1 MNGTSHATPA
11 ATPRRRAGRLGRAV
25 RRAAV
30 AAALLAGSAAALAGN
45 FNIGTGIYDITGP
58 AAETGMFG
66 YAANQETDGLH
77 TRLYARAFVIADPA
91 TGARVAMVSVDQGA
105 VFQSVKLEV
114 VRRLQARFGSTYGH
128 ANVMLTATHTHVGS
142 GGTSHFK
149 LYEIAA
155 ADKTLWGY
163 DPQAFEATVSGIV
176 NAIARAHANLAPGS
190 IDLAQ
195 GDLTGATRNRSL
207 VPYAANPDARNFA
220 TDTNK
225 AMVQLKFTKDSG
237 REVGLLNWF
246 AIHPTSFSLNFTKI
260 SADNKGYAQWM
271 FDKTKGMRITDAE
284 TFVAAFA
291 NADEGDVVPSDGN
304 AYSAPGFQGS
314 ADEYANGVAAG
325 SRQYTRASQLYA
337 GAQTRLPGGVAFRH
351 QWVTMPGYIVNPS
364 FGGGTSRVLCNAA
377 LGPSFAA
384 GGENGPSNVPGF
396 YEGMTTF
403 NSSLFSAFQS
413 GFAGGA
419 IGFLAG
425 VLGLAQADPCHL
437 PKPILL
443 STGALDWVPQVLP
456 YQVFVVGKL
465 AIVGVP
471 FEVTTMAGRRLRA
484 TVLSALAG
492 KGVDTVVVASLA
504 NSYAGYM
511 ATREEY
517 NLQHYEGAST
527 QFGPHQLG
535 AVQQI
540 THGLAAAIANG
551 STVAS
556 APAPAGRVPGNFRP
570 GVVWDGKFG
579 NESFG
584 QVLTDAKATYT
595 RGQTV
600 TVRFRGGHPKN
611 NLRTQGT
618 FLLVEQLVN
627 GSWVKVADDADW
639 NTTYQWTR
647 DGGDRSFND
656 VIWRIPSSAAPGY
669 YRIRHFGD
677 WKNGWTGAIVPYT
690 GTSGTFYVN

>member
-1 MNGTSHATPA
+1 MTRPSHHTLYRAPA
-11 ATPRRRAGRLGRAV
+11 RRASALLGRAV
-25 RRAAV
+25 RPV
-30 AAALLAGSAAALAGN
+30 VTAAALMAATAVQAGN

-91 TGARVAMVSVDQGA
+91 SGARVAVVSVDQGA
-105 VFQSVKLEV
+105 IFQSVKLEV
-114 VRRLQARFGSTYGH
+114 VRRLQARFGSTYSH

-142 GGTSHFK
+142 GGESHFK

-207 VPYAANPDARNFA
+207 TPYAANPDARNFA
-220 TDTNK
+220 TNTNNT
-225 AMVQLKFTKDSG
+225 MVQLKFTKDSG
-237 REVGLLNWF
+237 KEVGLLNWF
-246 AIHPTSFSLNFTKI
+246 AIHPTSFSMKFTKI
-260 SADNKGYAQWM
+260 SGDNKGYAQWM
-271 FDKTKGMRITDAE
+271 FDKAKGMRITDAE

-304 AYSAPGFQGS
+304 AYSAPGYQGS
-314 ADEYANGVAAG
+314 SNEYANATAAG
-325 SRQYTRASQLYA
+325 SRQYNRASQLYA
-337 GAQTRLPGGVAFRH
+337 GTQARLAGGVAFRH
-351 QWVTMPGYIVNPS
+351 QWVSMPGFIVNPT

-377 LGPSFAA
+377 LGASFAA
-384 GGENGPSNVPGF
+384 GGENGPSNIAGF
-396 YEGMTTF
+396 YEGMTSV
-403 NSSLFSAFQS
+403 NSSIFNTFQT

-425 VLGLAQADPCHL
+425 ALGLAQADPCQS

-443 STGALDWVPQVLP
+443 STGALDWVPKVLP

-471 FEVTTMAGRRLRA
+471 FEVTTMSGRRIRA
-484 TVLSALAG
+484 AVQSALAG

-504 NSYAGYM
+504 NSYAGYL

-540 THGLAAAIANG
+540 TQGLAAAIANG
-551 STVAS
+551 STVTSAA
-556 APAPAGRVPGNFRP
+556 APAARTPGNFRP

-584 QVLTDAKATYT
+584 QVLTDAQATYT

-627 GSWVKVADDADW
+627 GNWVKVADDADW

-656 VIWRIPSSAAPGY
+656 VIWRIPTSAAPGY

-677 WKNGWTGAIVPYT
+677 WKNGWTGAIAPYT
-690 GTSGTFYVN
+690 GTSATFYIN